1 MAKKKFFESD
11 DQIVSMIND
20 CANRCGLPECG
31 VNIQVMSTAKQK
43 EVIKVGKASD
53 PTEFLT
59 KTDNAVQFFVYEEV
73 FLDLD
78 EELQRFLVEFA
89 FDGVYYDSDKDKV
102 VVEKNPYVALFDMR
116 RKYGERAV
124 ELLEAAY
131 LAVKQKA
138 DKDKEE

>member
-11 DQIVSMIND
+11 DQIVKLITERAV
-20 CANRCGLPECG
+20 ANGLTECG
-31 VNIQVMSTAKQK
+31 VNVQVMSTTKQK

-59 KTDNAVQFFVYEEV
+59 KTDNAVQLFVYEEV
-73 FLDLD
+73 FLELD
-78 EELQRFLVEFA
+78 EELQKFLVEFA
-89 FDGVYYDSDKDKV
+89 FDGVYYDSDKDRV
-102 VVEKNPYVALFDMR
+102 MLEKNPYVPLFDLR
-116 RKYGERAV
+116 HKYGERAD

-138 DKDKEE
+138 DKNNEE

>member
-11 DQIVSMIND
+11 DQIVKLITERAVVN
-20 CANRCGLPECG
+20 GLTECG
-31 VNIQVMSTAKQK
+31 VNVQVMSTTKQK

-59 KTDNAVQFFVYEEV
+59 KTDNAVQLFVYEEV
-73 FLDLD
+73 FLELD
-78 EELQRFLVEFA
+78 EELQKFLVEFA
-89 FDGVYYDSDKDKV
+89 FDGVYYDSDKDRV
-102 VVEKNPYVALFDMR
+102 MLEKNPYVPLFDLR
-116 RKYGERAV
+116 RKYGERAD

-138 DKDKEE
+138 DKNNEE

>member
-11 DQIVSMIND
+11 DQIVKLITERAEVN
-20 CANRCGLPECG
+20 GLTECG
-31 VNIQVMSTAKQK
+31 VNVQVMSTTKQK

-59 KTDNAVQFFVYEEV
+59 KTDNAVQLFVYEEV
-73 FLDLD
+73 FLELD
-78 EELQRFLVEFA
+78 EELQKFLVEFA
-89 FDGVYYDSDKDKV
+89 FDGVYYDTDKDRV
-102 VVEKNPYVALFDMR
+102 ILEKNPYVPLFDLR
-116 RKYGERAV
+116 RKYGERAD

-138 DKDKEE
+138 DKNNEE